1 MDALSPTS
9 ATYLLVVQQAMRQQL
24 STLAHLLVDRAV
36 GHRRL
41 REQLVLLLLDLLLSA
56 QQRLINR
63 ATSVG

>member
-1 MDALSPTS
+1 MDALSRQC
-9 ATYLLVVQQAMRQQL
+9 YQQVCPRQQYGI
-24 STLAHLLVDRAV
+24 LAHLLVDRAV

-41 REQLVLLLLDLLLSA
+41 REQLVLLLLDLLLAA

>member
-1 MDALSPTS
+1 
-9 ATYLLVVQQAMRQQL
+9 MRQL
-24 STLAHLLVDRAV
+24 YGILAHLLVDRAV

-63 ATSVG
+63 ATSVA

>member
-1 MDALSPTS
+1 MDALSQQCYQQVCGS
-9 ATYLLVVQQAMRQQL
+9 NVVYC
-24 STLAHLLVDRAV
+24 TAHLLVDRAV